1 MLSQVQHL
9 DAGAL
14 LDTTRRRV
22 SGWAKEAKAHDPSIV
37 LNLSSLPAG
46 VTKFQKVCAVT
57 MMVPHSCRE
66 RDRLMPEEVLA
77 SPCTCPA
84 AAIAPNPVSAAHNS
98 PNHPHARAP
107 CPYTCQ

>member
-9 DAGAL
+9 NAGAL
-14 LDTTRRRV
+14 QDTTRRRV
-22 SGWAKEAKAHDPSIV
+22 SGWAKEAKARDPSIV

-66 RDRLMPEEVLA
+66 RDRQIPEEVPA
-77 SPCTCPA
+77 SACTCP
-84 AAIAPNPVSAAHNS
+84 AAIAPNPVSAAHNT
-98 PNHPHARAP
+98 PHHPHARAP